1 MLTGSINSMRQER
14 AAKASDIEYL
24 REMAREDAIDDRMMQ
39 LDNSLLTCDSSV
51 IREATEAVDKIPT
64 DDNFRQQEQNRI
76 LNATHDLTFDQ
87 MIGIE

>member
-1 MLTGSINSMRQER
+1 
-14 AAKASDIEYL
+14 
-24 REMAREDAIDDRMMQ
+24 MMQ

-51 IREATEAVDKIPT
+51 IREAVEAVDRIPA